1 VIRRGEIWWASL
13 REPEGS
19 EPGYRRPV
27 LVMQTK
33 EFNESSIRTV
43 VVLTVT
49 SNLRLAGA
57 PGNVLC
63 HKRDTGLAKDSIVNV
78 SQVATVNKARLTE
91 RVGVLPSS
99 LMQEVEAGLRV
110 VLGL

>member
-13 REPEGS
+13 PEPVGS

-27 LVMQTK
+27 LVVQTN
-33 EFNESSIRTV
+33 EFNEGRLHTV
-43 VVLTVT
+43 IVLTIT

-57 PGNVLC
+57 PGNVLV
-63 HKRDTGLAKDSIVNV
+63 HRRDTGLAKESVINV
-78 SQVATVNKARLTE
+78 SQTATVNKTRLTQ
-91 RVGVLPSS
+91 RIGILPTPV
-99 LMQEVEAGLRV
+99 MHEVEAGMRL